1 MKRTRTALLAARAA
15 HALAARGQEVLA
27 RKRDALL
34 QEMLR
39 SAREVLAARQ
49 DLAALAAEAVTA
61 LAAARGHE
69 GPDGLRSAA
78 AAATREV
85 LVDVE
90 VRNVWGV
97 RVPTVHTAPVVR
109 RPADRG
115 YGLLGTSASVDD
127 AAEAFERL
135 VGVALEHAPREVR
148 LRRLAAEIRRT
159 GRKVN
164 TLQYVLIP
172 RLAREERTIAGALDE
187 QERED
192 LFRLQLLGQEGLDP
206 STR

>member
-15 HALAARGQEVLA
+15 YTLAARGQEVLA

-39 SAREVLAARQ
+39 SAQEVLAARQ

-61 LAAARGHE
+61 LTAAHGHE
-69 GPDGLRSAA
+69 GPEGLRAA
-78 AAATREV
+78 AAAARREV

-97 RVPTVHTAPVVR
+97 RVPAVRAAPVVR

-127 AAEAFERL
+127 AAGAFERL
-135 VGVALEHAPREVR
+135 VGFALEHTPREVR

-159 GRKVN
+159 SRKVN
-164 TLQYVLIP
+164 TLRYVLLP
-172 RLAREERTIAGALDE
+172 RLAREARTIAAALDE

-192 LFRLQLLGQEGLDP
+192 LFRLLLLGQQDEATSP
-206 STR
+206 